1 MNSVMELLVM
11 KQHPDYTEDEAW
23 AEIWD
28 FCLKHKRKVELFLK
42 RYEFP
47 AGTNEFEKKRKQ
59 LMDLICNATDHEVQ
73 WVLRQL
79 SNFET
84 ALLLLLADKCT
95 EEKLL
100 WNMTKRLER
109 FISTEAYVITKK
121 INSDAALFGKLM
133 DKVMAVFFSQEFL
146 QKRKEREE
154 AECGFSVEGA
164 VSLEQKRWLLLGK
177 SPMHS
182 IGRWKKVYD
191 VPQGI
196 HLIPI
201 YCLEGYFAEWFRTIG
216 DLLYDNSYAAALE
229 AAYHFSESG
238 KGEVSFLSSGLMLD
252 KEEKIVFVTYII
264 RGKEGVK
271 KIYRCTNELA
281 QFPELGD
288 EIKGNRFDEVTE
300 EDFFWYCRQIYG
312 REF

>member
-1 MNSVMELLVM
+1 MNSIMELLVM

-23 AEIWD
+23 TEIWD

-59 LMDLICNATDHEVQ
+59 LMDLICDATDHEVQ

-84 ALLLLLADKCT
+84 AILLLLADKCT
-95 EEKLL
+95 GKKLL
-100 WNMTKRLER
+100 WNMTKRLEC
-109 FISTEAYVITKK
+109 FISTEAYIITKK
-121 INSDAALFGKLM
+121 INSDAELFEKLM

-154 AECGFSVEGA
+154 AERGFSVEGA

-196 HLIPI
+196 HLIPV

-216 DLLYDNSYAAALE
+216 DLFYDHSYADALE
-229 AAYHFSESG
+229 AAYRFSEFG
-238 KGEVSFLSSGLMLD
+238 KGRISFVSSGLMLD
-252 KEEKIVFVTYII
+252 EEENIVFVSYII
-264 RGKEGVK
+264 RKKDGKKQIFRSV
-271 KIYRCTNELA
+271 NELA
-281 QFPELGD
+281 RFPELD
-288 EIKGNRFDEVTE
+288 DKMDAETFTEVTE
-300 EDFFWYCRQIYG
+300 EEFFRYCRQIYG